1 MLAALAEVAA
11 FSRVDDLD
19 CLPVVPI
26 HLWRYRSMK
35 LDQLKLS
42 FVVVVAVVVVAAVA
56 VEMLTQS
63 LIVGADQLPTPP
75 PDYRRRSNR
84 SSSSSADSAAQGH
97 DSTATTPESLREA
110 LDGPWLPF

>member
-1 MLAALAEVAA
+1 V
-11 FSRVDDLD
+11 RVDDLD
-19 CLPVVPI
+19 FLPVVPI
-26 HLWRYRSMK
+26 HLWGCRSLMK
-35 LDQLKLS
+35 LDQLKLN
-42 FVVVVAVVVVAAVA
+42 FVVVVAVVVVAAVV